1 MIIYHFI
8 HKLIVNTK
16 DVARAC
22 ARATVLVVAKV
33 TAESGSSFATC
44 FKFIMNG
51 MCWNWQEMPNSP
63 NFFLLN
69 CSNGPLMSYLSWWQE
84 QS

>member
-8 HKLIVNTK
+8 HKLILNAK
-16 DVARAC
+16 DVAHAC
-22 ARATVLVVAKV
+22 ARATVLVVGKV
-33 TAESGSSFATC
+33 TSVSGSSFATC
-44 FKFIMNG
+44 YYERHVLELAG
-51 MCWNWQEMPNSP
+51 DAWNCNSP
-63 NFFLLN
+63 TFFLLN